1 MSVFQTF
8 CGRLVMSESY
18 YVSLRLIF
26 VFSFFFLYRIIDIK
40 FEVFIDHLIV
50 LRSVDLRLVS
60 VIIRLNSITIK
71 PVFRL
76 LQ

>member
-1 MSVFQTF
+1 
-8 CGRLVMSESY
+8 MSESY